1 MQITQQTYAY
11 AYACVRFL
19 APNRN
24 LYSVHTAP
32 SLSADTRPSA
42 RSQGAGDESPGTRR
56 ERGTRETHAGHAG
69 ARWGKRARGRER
81 RRRGDRLSHRARGPS
96 TRVPCRAMP
105 RSNSAPWAT
114 AKTKPRAQP
123 VTRRPP
129 KANHHPTRDRSGRC
143 HHRQL
148 HPRRFGPPYRA
159 TALIS
164 PPALPPRPPPP
175 HGHLSP
181 PKLAR
186 GRERTLREFL
196 RAFRW
201 GAEGP
206 GVVWDGEEERGI
218 YSHLLNGRRNG
229 AARSEVASP
238 RCSPPP
244 FPHPAL
250 CLIALPKSLSTAPS
264 NVNSP
269 DARRQTPPTNSPIIH
284 PRQPVRSMSSRMFHP
299 ISTRVTRRK
308 SSRSTRHRRNHSSTR
323 SGCARLDIV
332 HALSDPVVAHAL
344 RLSTPNTYPR
354 MSRPAKSPSPS
365 RALRFTY
372 IVHHALPCSLPPC
385 F

>member
-175 HGHLSP
+175 NGHPSP

-186 GRERTLREFL
+186 GRERTPAGISPSIPVGRGRTGGSVGRGRGTRDLQSFTE
-196 RAFRW
+196 W
-201 GAEGP
+201 P
-206 GVVWDGEEERGI
+206 QERGGAI
-218 YSHLLNGRRNG
+218 RGCVTTLL
-229 AARSEVASP
+229 ASAFP
-238 RCSPPP
+238 SSSPV
-244 FPHPAL
+244 PHRPSQIIIDCAL
-250 CLIALPKSLSTAPS
+250 QRQQP
-264 NVNSP
+264 
-269 DARRQTPPTNSPIIH
+269 RRQTPDASDQLSNHPPT
-284 PRQPVRSMSSRMFHP
+284 
-299 ISTRVTRRK
+299 STRAIHVLAYV
-308 SSRSTRHRRNHSSTR
+308 SSHQHP
-323 SGCARLDIV
+323 GHKEKVLPLD
-332 HALSDPVVAHAL
+332 
-344 RLSTPNTYPR
+344 
-354 MSRPAKSPSPS
+354 
-365 RALRFTY
+365 
-372 IVHHALPCSLPPC
+372 PPPTQPL
-385 F
+385 